1 MVAIDTEQ
9 HRLRYLNKLV
19 FVIFVCFVTRF
30 SLGAHLDTANN
41 EIRIFVNASSPSFL
55 IPIKSI
61 NGEKQSFSYNAKFGS
76 FDFKRKKIG
85 NENQP
90 LVTYLDSSKVKLKDG
105 DHTIEFSLNEF
116 AELHVISSLSQQ
128 VQFALLIEKDEN
140 FYGGGIR
147 FSDTKLNNHSF
158 VNIAEENGIGR
169 GDKPISNWTK
179 MLGIEGAEHATYYP
193 VSFFHSNYN
202 RGLYIDSKN
211 LCLLD
216 FNSSSISMHLFGEA
230 NTIVLYEEHDQ
241 LSIIQAFNEKNGRG
255 TDYPSWAIG
264 AILGLQGGVENV
276 TEKYAKV
283 KAQGAEINAI
293 WIQDWVGKK
302 KTNFG
307 SRLNWTWKLDT
318 TRYPSIHEL
327 KADLNVK
334 FLGYINPFFVANCK
348 YAKEGLSKGY
358 LIQNKVSKKGH
369 FDFGGIE
376 GYMLDM
382 FNPDARNWMKE
393 IIKDNLI
400 QNGFDGWMS
409 DFGEWLDAE
418 NMLEGNDDHNR
429 YLDLWIQLNQE
440 VVSEHANELFFFHRS
455 GVNGTAQHTQLSW
468 LGDQTVDYGL
478 NDGLPSVINA
488 MRSSGLSGL
497 PPVHSDVGGYAEIR
511 IPFLPKNHRT
521 EELLTDWM
529 RLEAFTPVFRTHE
542 GLSPKHSLQVYSN
555 DSIARE
561 FAYFTKVHNALQPYF
576 DSLIREYKE
585 SGVPIFRDPIL
596 MNENS
601 DNTYEVYIGDD
612 ILITYS
618 EKDILTKEG
627 FDKFSFEQNKV
638 FVQIRR
644 GTLPNKILSHLIP
657 L

>member
-1 MVAIDTEQ
+1 MAAIDTEQ
-9 HRLRYLNKLV
+9 YKFSDLNKLV
-19 FVIFVCFVTRF
+19 FVVFVCFITRF

-41 EIRIFVNASSPSFL
+41 ELRIFVNTSTPSFL

-61 NGEKQSFSYNAKFGS
+61 NGEKQNFSYDAKFGS
-76 FDFKRKKIG
+76 FDFKRKKIR
-85 NENQP
+85 NEYQP
-90 LVTYLDSSKVKLKDG
+90 QLTYLDSSKVKLQDG
-105 DHTIEFSLNEF
+105 DHTIEFTLNEF
-116 AELHVISSLSQQ
+116 AELRVISSSSQQ
-128 VQFALLIEKDEN
+128 VQFAILTQKEED
-140 FYGGGIR
+140 FCGGGIR
-147 FSDTKLNNHSF
+147 FSDTKLNNRSF
-158 VNIAEENGIGR
+158 VNITEENGIGR

-193 VSFFHSNYN
+193 LSFFHSNYN

-216 FNSSSISMHLFGEA
+216 FNPSSINLHLFGEA
-230 NTIVLYEEHDQ
+230 NTIVLYEEQNQ
-241 LSIIQAFNEKNGRG
+241 LAIIQAFNTKNGRG
-255 TDYPSWAIG
+255 TVYPSWANG
-264 AILGLQGGVENV
+264 AILGVQGGTENV
-276 TEKYAKV
+276 TKKYVKV
-283 KAQGAEINAI
+283 KAQGAEINAV

-318 TRYPSIHEL
+318 IQYLSIHKL

-334 FLGYINPFFVANCK
+334 FLGYINPFFIADCE
-348 YAKEGLSKGY
+348 YAKEGLSKRY
-358 LIQNKVSKKGH
+358 LIQNKDSKKGQ
-369 FDFGGIE
+369 FDFGGIH

-382 FNPDARNWMKE
+382 FNPDARNWMKA

-418 NMLEGNDDHNR
+418 NMLEGKDDHNR

-440 VVSEHANELFFFHRS
+440 VVSEYGNELFFFHRS

-511 IPFLPKNHRT
+511 IPILPKVNRN
-521 EELLTDWM
+521 EELLIDWM

-542 GLSPKHSLQVYSN
+542 GLSPEHSLQVYSN
-555 DSIARE
+555 DSIARKYA
-561 FAYFTKVHNALQPYF
+561 FFTKVNRALQPYF

-585 SGVPIFRDPIL
+585 LGTPIFRDPIL
-596 MNENS
+596 LGKSS
-601 DNTYEVYIGDD
+601 DLAYEVYIGDD

-618 EKDILTKEG
+618 EKDILAKEG
-627 FDKFSFEQNKV
+627 FDKFSFGQNKV

-644 GTLPNKILSHLIP
+644 GSLPNKVLSHLI
-657 L
+657 LL